1 MRRKIVFGSS
11 WELDFKWL
19 EARHK
24 VKNLLGL
31 EALPD
36 LQSTLFLIGIQELGQ
51 VKEDYT
57 KEEKRDLIHIA
68 TCRLL
73 SHDGYY
79 EFEGIDAEGWP
90 HWKLLAPFPKTDL
103 KEQERY
109 LQVQVIRYFDEI

>member
-1 MRRKIVFGSS
+1 MLHAA
-11 WELDFKWL
+11 E
-19 EARHK
+19 
-24 VKNLLGL
+24 
-31 EALPD
+31 D
-36 LQSTLFLIGIQELGQ
+36 LQVRWLKLRIQLKEKYGIKPDMNGVLLLIGIQELGQ

-73 SHDGYY
+73 SYEGYY

-90 HWKLLAPFPKTDL
+90 HWKLLAPFPKADL

-109 LQVQVIRYFDEI
+109 LQVQVIRYLEEI

>member
-1 MRRKIVFGSS
+1 MED

-68 TCRLL
+68 TCKLL

-79 EFEGIDAEGWP
+79 EFEGLDADGWP
-90 HWKLLAPFPKTDL
+90 HWKLLEALPKRDL

-109 LQVQVIRYFDEI
+109 LQVQVIKFLEEV